1 MSGIKKNQ
9 DSAHRGFTLIEILV
23 VLILMSL
30 ILGISTVFF
39 ADTLPKAKQRATARE
54 IIATIK
60 YARNLATSKN
70 ERQGV
75 TFDLDTGRYGIK
87 GRSGKTIPDKTNL
100 VIYASDI
107 NADPIKKGQYN
118 LYYDSTGTA
127 NWDRINLIRGD
138 RIIRIKA
145 DPLLTAVIADDDQD
159 QRHD

>member
-87 GRSGKTIPDKTNL
+87 GRWAK
-100 VIYASDI
+100 
-107 NADPIKKGQYN
+107 QY
-118 LYYDSTGTA
+118 
-127 NWDRINLIRGD
+127 
-138 RIIRIKA
+138 RIKR
-145 DPLLTAVIADDDQD
+145 IW
-159 QRHD
+159 